1 MEFGILKVGI
11 LKFNI
16 FMKNIITQF
25 SRLFVGILFII
36 SGLIKLNDPVGFSYK
51 LGEYFSEPVFN
62 MPFLEP
68 FALGLSIFLVI
79 LEVVLGVMLLVGY
92 KTKTTIWSL
101 LLLIVFFTF
110 LTFYSAYFDV
120 VKDCGC
126 FGDALHL
133 TPWESFT
140 KDVVL
145 LFFILILFFNQKLIK
160 PLFTTQKTN
169 FTVYVSVVLCAFMAV
184 WVLNHNPIKDF
195 RPYKVGTNIEK
206 AMEIPEGAPK
216 SVVEMIFIYKVNGV
230 DKEFTEKDLMN
241 IPEGA
246 TFVDRKD
253 KVISEGYVPPIHDF
267 TMTKDDS
274 DYKEELLKEPKLL
287 IFVTYDLTLSNP
299 DGLKKL
305 EKLNQDAKAKG
316 YKVIAMT
323 ASGTDVIEKTKKE
336 YGLNVDFYFCDATAL
351 KTVERANPS
360 IVVVQNGTIVQKVHY
375 NDIQDLIL

>member
-1 MEFGILKVGI
+1 
-11 LKFNI
+11 
-16 FMKNIITQF
+16 MKNIITQF
-25 SRLFVGILFII
+25 SRIFVGILFII

-51 LGEYFSEPVFN
+51 LTEYFSEPVFN

-68 FALGLSIFLVI
+68 LTLGLAIFLVI

-92 KTKTTIWSL
+92 KAKATIWCL

-133 TPWESFT
+133 TPWQSFT
-140 KDVVL
+140 KDIVL
-145 LFFILILFFNQKLIK
+145 LFFILILFINKKLVK
-160 PLFTTQKTN
+160 PLFLNIVTN
-169 FTVYVSVVLCAFMAV
+169 IITFASIVLCVFIAV
-184 WVLNHNPIKDF
+184 RVLNHNPIKDF

-206 AMEIPEGAPK
+206 GMEIPEGAPK

-230 DKEFTEKDLMN
+230 EKEFSEKDLMN

-253 KVISEGYVPPIHDF
+253 KVITEGYVPPIHDF

-274 DYKEELLKEPKLL
+274 DYKEEFLKEPKLL
-287 IFVTYDLTLSNP
+287 VFVTYDLTLSNP
-299 DGLKKL
+299 EGMKKL
-305 EKLNQDAKAKG
+305 EKLNQEAKAKG
-316 YKVIAMT
+316 YKVIGMT
-323 ASGTDVIEKTKKE
+323 ASAADEITKTKKQF
-336 YGLNVDFYFCDATAL
+336 GLNIDFYFCDATAL
-351 KTVERANPS
+351 KTIERANPS
-360 IVVVQNGTIVQKVHY
+360 IVVLQKGTIIQKVHY
-375 NDIQDLIL
+375 NDIKDLKL

>member
-1 MEFGILKVGI
+1 
-11 LKFNI
+11 
-16 FMKNIITQF
+16 MKNIITQF
-25 SRLFVGILFII
+25 SRLFVGVLFII

-51 LGEYFSEPVFN
+51 LAEYFSEPVFN

-68 FALGLSIFLVI
+68 LALGLAIFLVI

-92 KTKTTIWSL
+92 KAKATIWCL
-101 LLLIVFFTF
+101 LLLIIFFTF

-145 LFFILILFFNQKLIK
+145 LFFILILFINKKLVK
-160 PLFTTQKTN
+160 PLFSLPITN
-169 FTVYVSVVLCAFMAV
+169 IITFASIVLCAFMAV

-230 DKEFTEKDLMN
+230 NKEFTEKDLMN

-253 KVISEGYVPPIHDF
+253 KIITEGYVPPIHDF

-287 IFVTYDLTLSNP
+287 VFVTYDLTLSNP
-299 DGLKKL
+299 DGMKKL
-305 EKLNQDAKAKG
+305 EKLTQEAKAKG
-316 YKVIAMT
+316 YKVIGMT
-323 ASGTDVIEKTKKE
+323 ASGTEIIENAKKR
-336 YGLNVDFYFCDATAL
+336 YGLNIDFYFCDATAL
-351 KTVERANPS
+351 KTIERANPS
-360 IVVVQNGTIVQKVHY
+360 IVVIQNGTIIQKVHY
-375 NDIQDLIL
+375 NDIEDLSI

>member
-1 MEFGILKVGI
+1 
-11 LKFNI
+11 
-16 FMKNIITQF
+16 MKNFITQF
-25 SRLFVGILFII
+25 SRLFVGVLFII

-51 LGEYFSEPVFN
+51 LAEYFSEPVFN

-68 FALGLSIFLVI
+68 LALGLAIFLVI

-92 KTKTTIWSL
+92 KSKLTIWFL
-101 LLLIVFFTF
+101 LLLIIFFTF

-140 KDVVL
+140 KDIVL
-145 LFFILILFFNQKLIK
+145 LFFILILFINKKLVK
-160 PLFTTQKTN
+160 PLFSNRNVTN
-169 FTVYVSVVLCAFMAV
+169 IITLASIVLCVFMAV

-206 AMEIPEGAPK
+206 GMEIPEGAPK
-216 SVVEMIFIYKVNGV
+216 SIVEMTFIYKVNGV
-230 DKEFTEKDLMN
+230 DKEFTEKDLAN

-253 KVISEGYVPPIHDF
+253 KVITEGYVPPIHDF
-267 TMTKDDS
+267 TMVKEDS

-287 IFVTYDLTLSNP
+287 IFVTYDLTLSHP
-299 DGLKKL
+299 DGMKKL
-305 EKLNQDAKAKG
+305 EGLSKAAKAKG

-323 ASGTDVIEKTKKE
+323 ASGADEIAKAKKQ
-336 YGLNVDFYFCDATAL
+336 YGLDVDFYFCDATAL

-360 IVVVQNGTIVQKVHY
+360 IVVVQNGTIIQKVHY
-375 NDIQDLIL
+375 NDTDDLKL

>member
-1 MEFGILKVGI
+1 
-11 LKFNI
+11 
-16 FMKNIITQF
+16 MKNIITQF
-25 SRLFVGILFII
+25 SRIFVGVLFII

-51 LGEYFSEPVFN
+51 LAEYFSEPVFN

-68 FALGLSIFLVI
+68 FALGLAIFLVI

-92 KTKTTIWSL
+92 RAALTIWAL

-133 TPWESFT
+133 TPWQSFT

-145 LFFILILFFNQKLIK
+145 LFFILILFINQKLIK
-160 PLFTTQKTN
+160 PLFATPKTN
-169 FTVYVSVVLCAFMAV
+169 FAVYASVLLCSLMAV

-206 AMEIPEGAPK
+206 GMEIPEGAPK
-216 SVVEMIFIYKVNGV
+216 SVVEMIFIYQVNGV

-267 TMTKDDS
+267 TMSKDDS
-274 DYKEELLKEPKLL
+274 DYKDEFLKEPKLV
-287 IFVTYDLTLSNP
+287 IFVTYDLTLSEP
-299 DGLKKL
+299 SGMKKL
-305 EKLNQDAKAKG
+305 AKVTADAKAKG

-323 ASGTDVIEKTKKE
+323 ASGADEIAKAKKQ
-336 YGLNVDFYFCDATAL
+336 YNLDVDFYFCDATAL

-360 IVVVQNGTIVQKVHY
+360 IVVLQNGTIIQKVHY
-375 NDIQDLIL
+375 NDVDDLKL

>member
-1 MEFGILKVGI
+1 
-11 LKFNI
+11 
-16 FMKNIITQF
+16 MKNIITQF
-25 SRLFVGILFII
+25 SRIFVGVLFII

-51 LGEYFSEPVFN
+51 LAEYFSEPVFN

-68 FALGLSIFLVI
+68 FALGLAIFLVI

-92 KTKTTIWSL
+92 RAALTIWAL

-133 TPWESFT
+133 TPWQSFT

-145 LFFILILFFNQKLIK
+145 LFFILILFINQKLIK
-160 PLFTTQKTN
+160 PLFATPKTN
-169 FTVYVSVVLCAFMAV
+169 FAVYASVLLCSLMAV

-206 AMEIPEGAPK
+206 GMEIPEGAPK

-274 DYKEELLKEPKLL
+274 DYKDEFLKEPKLV
-287 IFVTYDLTLSNP
+287 IFVTYDLTLSEP
-299 DGLKKL
+299 SGMKKL
-305 EKLNQDAKAKG
+305 TKVTADAKAKG

-323 ASGTDVIEKTKKE
+323 ASGADEIAKAKKQ
-336 YGLNVDFYFCDATAL
+336 YNLDVDFYFCDATAL

-360 IVVVQNGTIVQKVHY
+360 IVVLQNGTIIQKVHY
-375 NDIQDLIL
+375 NDVDDLKL